1 MKYTEVENID
11 ATTYAGKAA
20 AAVRVKAR
28 GIMGDDLLIFYL
40 MDLVKFMILSNDF
53 MSKGIFITD
62 DNREECYIKIIEMGD
77 ESLIQKLEDYLN
89 MKDSINIIQKKQE
102 EYKKIIVQLQELED
116 KNNEAEVNQ
125 IVEEYLRR

>member
-1 MKYTEVENID
+1 MKYKEVENID

-77 ESLIQKLEDYLN
+77 ESLIQKLEEYLN
-89 MKDSINIIQKKQE
+89 MKDSINVIIKKQE
-102 EYKKIIVQLQELED
+102 EYRKIITELQELED
-116 KNNEAEVNQ
+116 KNDEKTINQ

>member
-1 MKYTEVENID
+1 MKYKEVENID
-11 ATTYAGKAA
+11 AITYAGKAA

-53 MSKGIFITD
+53 MSKGIFITE

-77 ESLIQKLEDYLN
+77 ESLIQKLEEYLN
-89 MKDSINIIQKKQE
+89 MKDSINVIIKKQE
-102 EYKKIIVQLQELED
+102 EYRKIITELQELED
-116 KNNEAEVNQ
+116 KNNEKTINQ

>member
-1 MKYTEVENID
+1 
-11 ATTYAGKAA
+11 
-20 AAVRVKAR
+20 
-28 GIMGDDLLIFYL
+28 

-116 KNNEAEVNQ
+116 KNNESEVNQ

>member
-116 KNNEAEVNQ
+116 KNNESEVNQ